1 MDNRGAIPP
10 SYLYGMRLH
19 LLTLLFLWALVSGAT
34 AQPNPFELRHRLSV
48 EERQQIAFSTRNPFE
63 LIRGPEAALI
73 RAYLPSAVQPERSL
87 RLEDRR
93 YVRAPGIL
101 FWLYMGLFI
110 MLTFLISMG
119 RSLLGLMIKGMFND
133 QLTFSL
139 LRNRERSQASPYFLW
154 YLFFFFNAGIWLYLT
169 VNWYTG
175 SVFPGEDP
183 IYLLYFSLGVAG
195 FYALKHLILWLFGEV
210 FDLKKPVKQYSFTI
224 NLYNG
229 ILGLALFP
237 LNIAISYT
245 VGSPR
250 DFFLYTV
257 FGLLGL
263 SYLLRI
269 ARGLWIGLPYLMRHP
284 MHFFL
289 YLCAIELAPVLIL
302 WKWLSSGAFQ

>member
-1 MDNRGAIPP
+1 
-10 SYLYGMRLH
+10 MRLR
-19 LLTLLFLWALVSGAT
+19 LLNLFLYCALISGIT
-34 AQPNPFELRHRLSV
+34 AQPNPFELRHRLTF
-48 EERQQIAFSTRNPFE
+48 EERQEIAFSSRNPFE
-63 LIRGPEAALI
+63 LIRGPEAAVI
-73 RAYLPSAVQPERSL
+73 RAYLPSAVQPGRVK
-87 RLEDRR
+87 RPEDRR
-93 YVRAPGIL
+93 YVRAPGVL

-119 RSLLGLMIKGMFND
+119 RSLLGQMIKGMFND
-133 QLTFSL
+133 QLTFSM
-139 LRNRERSQASPYFLW
+139 LRNRERTQASPYFLW
-154 YLFFFFNAGIWLYLT
+154 YLFFFFNAGILLYLS

-175 SVFPGEDP
+175 SVFPGEHP
-183 IYLLYFSLGVAG
+183 IYLLYFTLGVAG
-195 FYALKHLILWLFGEV
+195 VYAVKHLALWLFGEI
-210 FDLKKPVKQYSFTI
+210 FDMVKPVKQYSFTI

-229 ILGLALFP
+229 MLGLLLFP

-245 VGSPR
+245 AGGPR

-257 FGLLGL
+257 FSLLGL

-284 MHFFL
+284 IHFFL